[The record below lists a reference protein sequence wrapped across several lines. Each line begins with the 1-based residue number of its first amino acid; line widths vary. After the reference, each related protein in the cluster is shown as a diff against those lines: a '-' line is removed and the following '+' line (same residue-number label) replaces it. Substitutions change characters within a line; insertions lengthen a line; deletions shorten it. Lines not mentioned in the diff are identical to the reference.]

1 MVSNAQPLE
10 GENETKVVYVEKNKN
25 GKANNKTISEIVNN
39 IESSGKKQVFCFS
52 LLQWMKI
59 LRQINSMLILV
70 NI

>member
-1 MVSNAQPLE
+1 MVSNSQPLA
-10 GENETKVVYVEKNKN
+10 GENETKVVYIEKNKN
-25 GKANNKTISEIVNN
+25 GKANNKTKSGIVYN
-39 IESSGKKQVFCFS
+39 IDTSGKKQVFCFS